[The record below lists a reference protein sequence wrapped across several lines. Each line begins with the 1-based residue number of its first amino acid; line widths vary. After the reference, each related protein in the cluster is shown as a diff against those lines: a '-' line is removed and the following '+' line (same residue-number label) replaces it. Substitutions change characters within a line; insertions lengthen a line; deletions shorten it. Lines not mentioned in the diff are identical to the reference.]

1 MLTLVGL
8 IDDVKC
14 YEQSAKCVGLTA
26 LSVLNVAPHRFQNEG
41 SIPLNPLDK
50 DMPVPTVVANL
61 MDLTDS
67 IFASRHQP
75 LQTWIACLYLMG
87 LNLSNQQI
95 AQELDLHKDDVHH
108 MTHELR
114 QAIADK
120 RPEVQ
125 LSGTVEFDE
134 VYVTAGHKGQPQQ
147 VKKKGER
154 VGGASSRGSGA
165 RYARKRKAADL
176 WDDSTGA
183 MRKRWQKVE
192 SDAEKRKDCPS
203 LSNAIVMKQPQQIN

>member
-14 YEQSAKCVGLTA
+14 YETVRQMRWPDGIVCIECGSTSISKRGKHTTQSARQRYACTHCG
-26 LSVLNVAPHRFQNEG
+26 RQF
-41 SIPLNPLDK
+41 D
-50 DMPVPTVVANL
+50 
-61 MDLTDS
+61 DLTDS
-67 IFASRHQP
+67 IFAGRHQP

-108 MTHELR
+108 MTCELR
-114 QAIADK
+114 QAVAEK

-154 VGGASSRGSGA
+154 GGGANSKGFGGAVRSKKKSRQSSG
-165 RYARKRKAADL
+165 
-176 WDDSTGA
+176 
-183 MRKRWQKVE
+183 
-192 SDAEKRKDCPS
+192 
-203 LSNAIVMKQPQQIN
+203 